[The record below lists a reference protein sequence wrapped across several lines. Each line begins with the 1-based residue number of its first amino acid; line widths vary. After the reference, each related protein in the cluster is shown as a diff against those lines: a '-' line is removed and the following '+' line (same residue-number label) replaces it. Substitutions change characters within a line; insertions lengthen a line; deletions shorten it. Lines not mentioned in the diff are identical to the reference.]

1 MFLAYQSRRAM
12 GRRSSVSVTV
22 CASER
27 PSGRLISSFVTLVRR
42 RVFPP
47 GSVSNAT
54 EIVPEMISLA
64 GYEVLRQG
72 TPAYS

>member
-1 MFLAYQSRRAM
+1 MS
-12 GRRSSVSVTV
+12 RRSSVSVTV
-22 CASER
+22 FVSDG
-27 PSGRLISSFVTLVRR
+27 PSGPVISSFITLVRLR
-42 RVFPP
+42 TFPA